1 MISLHKSFKDLY
13 NIRVE
18 DVDAKQGLTFLYTM
32 VKFVGIF
39 QNTAVLEKIILIR

>member
-18 DVDAKQGLTFLYTM
+18 DVDVKQGLTFLHTM
-32 VKFVGIF
+32 VKFVGNF
-39 QNTAVLEKIILIR
+39 QNTAVLEKIIRYL